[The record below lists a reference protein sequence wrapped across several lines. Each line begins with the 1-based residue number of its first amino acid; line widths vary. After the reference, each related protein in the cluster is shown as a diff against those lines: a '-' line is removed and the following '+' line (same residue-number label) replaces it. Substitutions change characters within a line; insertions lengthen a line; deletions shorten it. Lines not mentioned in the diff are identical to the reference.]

1 MEEVLHQLVDVLSPK
16 YNPMRFTIHRPKVT
30 LPGAGFRKI
39 IRQFHRCQSRT
50 QYTRQ
55 RADSALRQEAIGIAS
70 HQDFPHRLKPGLL
83 RGSMLTC
90 FFLFIR
96 WVSPIPVGFYSSF
109 PRLLFSRWVRGVP
122 LKFERLAP
130 VMRWSHVMKDMKP
143 LKPYLVESIWNNME

>member
-90 FFLFIR
+90 FFVYPLSIPNSSGILLIVSTAVVLEVSQRSPVKIRAFSTSNEMEPCDERYETFETLF
-96 WVSPIPVGFYSSF
+96 G
-109 PRLLFSRWVRGVP
+109 
-122 LKFERLAP
+122 
-130 VMRWSHVMKDMKP
+130 
-143 LKPYLVESIWNNME
+143 